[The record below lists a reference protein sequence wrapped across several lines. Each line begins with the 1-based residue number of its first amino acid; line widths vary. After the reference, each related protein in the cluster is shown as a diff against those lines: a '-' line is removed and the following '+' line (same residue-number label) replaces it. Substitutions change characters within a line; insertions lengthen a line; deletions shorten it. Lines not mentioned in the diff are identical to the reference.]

1 MSRMRGATAA
11 GPTRADLRAIE
22 REWPVIAA
30 ELAVVDA
37 EIAAARTCD
46 VDVSSELGRR
56 RMRRAHAGLVRTI
69 AAETRRGGHLDGA
82 A

>member
-1 MSRMRGATAA
+1 MSRQRSTDREPLA
-11 GPTRADLRAIE
+11 RDLRAIE

-37 EIAAARTCD
+37 EIAAARAGDT
-46 VDVSSELGRR
+46 SSELGRR
-56 RMRRAHAGLVRTI
+56 RLRRAHAHLTRVVTSEI
-69 AAETRRGGHLDGA
+69 RRGGDLGGA